1 MLKTCRLSVAIKS
14 ASECCGF
21 VEGDGR
27 EVERCPFVGLRIGG
41 GLIGKI
47 GCPSVSLT

>member
-27 EVERCPFVGLRIGG
+27 EVERCPFVGD
-41 GLIGKI
+41 GLLGKI
-47 GCPSVSLT
+47 GRPSVFLCD